1 MTENVDKT
9 RLKLGRQ
16 LYAFAWAF
24 EICAVMIG
32 LAIALMQGYSSFEEM
47 EAYNTSTGFVTS
59 ANIFIAAMPFIMV
72 ALVEITKIPFVG
84 AFYQAKSIVWKLI
97 FGFTL
102 IFMATITFESAA
114 NGFERNFNALIFG
127 INDFKRNL
135 SATEEKIGNLEDQ
148 RERLSN
154 LTSDQI
160 EAEFQEKSLNLSKAR
175 AADASIVSSRKTEL
189 RATIENETLTNLR
202 EEIEEKNLRR
212 QELEASRTQA
222 VDDANKAYQALLSEG
237 RANTTSKLRNLQS
250 TLQRKQDSYDNS
262 LTRSYKEIEDASI
275 FTRSGIRNDWE
286 ERLKARDAE
295 IKDLESEIRKFD
307 RTSYQLKERENLVL
321 QLNLINSQFDPQ
333 ISQVLE
339 ERRVLRE
346 RLSRSIGTKEKDIED
361 RVKNLDAELAS
372 IEKRFDKAADEIK
385 QQRSDTLQRF
395 DSNSDRIDSIDNEL
409 DSLNLARL
417 DLRKEINTRVGNNQV
432 YRFAQM
438 YFGKEQAADIGRQ
451 EVTFIASLWF
461 GSLAILI
468 ALTGIMLALASYVLS
483 DQSISKKD
491 ESKYPINRLLA
502 RFVNS
507 GRRYFITKRRTQK
520 LPVIKEVP
528 KEIIKEVAVT
538 KVVTVEKPI
547 EVKVREVVH
556 VPFYTN
562 DKKLLNITESMDLVD
577 GKAVTNKAKS
587 SSKKDNSLTLSKNKD
602 KSE

>member
-212 QELEASRTQA
+212 QELEASRTKA
-222 VDDANKAYQALLSEG
+222 VDDANKTYQALLSEG

>member
-1 MTENVDKT
+1 MTENIDKT

-24 EICAVMIG
+24 EICAVLIG

-59 ANIFIAAMPFIMV
+59 TNIFIAAMPFIMV

-102 IFMATITFESAA
+102 IFMAAITFESAA

-148 RERLSN
+148 RGRLST

-160 EAEFQEKSLNLSKAR
+160 EAEFQEKFLNLSKAR

-212 QELEASRTQA
+212 QELEESKTQA
-222 VDDANKAYQALLSEG
+222 VDDANKTYQALLSEG
-237 RANTTSKLRNLQS
+237 RANTTSELRNLQS
-250 TLQRKQDSYDNS
+250 TLQRKQDSYDSS
-262 LTRSYKEIEDASI
+262 LTRSYKEIENASI

-286 ERLKARDAE
+286 ERLKVRDAE
-295 IKDLESEIRKFD
+295 IKDLEGEIRKFD

-339 ERRVLRE
+339 QRRALRE

-361 RVKNLDAELAS
+361 RVKNFDAELAS
-372 IEKRFDKAADEIK
+372 IEKRFDRAGDVIK
-385 QQRSDTLQRF
+385 QQRSDALQRF

-432 YRFAQM
+432 YRMAQM
-438 YFGKEQAADIGRQ
+438 WFGKEQAADIGRK
-451 EVTFIASLWF
+451 EVTFIASIWF

-507 GRRYFITKRRTQK
+507 GRRYFATKRRTQK
-520 LPVIKEVP
+520 LPIIKEVP

-547 EVKVREVVH
+547 EVKIREVVH

-562 DKKLLNITESMDLVD
+562 DKRLLNITESIDLVD
-577 GKAVTNKAKS
+577 GKAVKNKTKS
-587 SSKKDNSLTLSKNKD
+587 SNNEDN
-602 KSE
+602 

>member
-1 MTENVDKT
+1 
-9 RLKLGRQ
+9 
-16 LYAFAWAF
+16 
-24 EICAVMIG
+24 
-32 LAIALMQGYSSFEEM
+32 
-47 EAYNTSTGFVTS
+47 
-59 ANIFIAAMPFIMV
+59 
-72 ALVEITKIPFVG
+72 
-84 AFYQAKSIVWKLI
+84 
-97 FGFTL
+97 
-102 IFMATITFESAA
+102 MATITFESAA

-222 VDDANKAYQALLSEG
+222 VDDANKTYQALLSEG

>member
-189 RATIENETLTNLR
+189 RSTIENETLTNLR

-222 VDDANKAYQALLSEG
+222 VDDANKTYQALLSEG

>member
-1 MTENVDKT
+1 MTENIDKT

-24 EICAVMIG
+24 EICAVLIG

-59 ANIFIAAMPFIMV
+59 TNIFIAAMPFIMV

-84 AFYQAKSIVWKLI
+84 AFYQAKSIVWKSI

-102 IFMATITFESAA
+102 IFMAAITFESAA

-148 RERLSN
+148 RGRLSA

-160 EAEFQEKSLNLSKAR
+160 EAQFQEKFLSLSKAR
-175 AADASIVSSRKTEL
+175 AADASIISSRKSEL

-202 EEIEEKNLRR
+202 EEIEEKNLRK
-212 QELEASRTQA
+212 QELEESKTQA
-222 VDDANKAYQALLSEG
+222 VDDANKTYQALLSEG
-237 RANTTSKLRNLQS
+237 RANATSELRNLQS
-250 TLQRKQDSYDNS
+250 TLQRKQDSYNSS
-262 LTRSYKEIEDASI
+262 LTRGYKEIEDAII
-275 FTRSGIRNDWE
+275 FTRSGIRNDWV
-286 ERLKARDAE
+286 ERLKVRDAE
-295 IKDLESEIRKFD
+295 IKDLEGEIRKFD
-307 RTSYQLKERENLVL
+307 RTGYQLKERENLVL

-339 ERRVLRE
+339 QRRALRE
-346 RLSRSIGTKEKDIED
+346 RLSRSIGTKEKDIEV
-361 RVKNLDAELAS
+361 RVKNFDAELAS
-372 IEKRFDKAADEIK
+372 IEKRFDTAGDEIK
-385 QQRSDTLQRF
+385 QQRSDALQRF

-409 DSLNLARL
+409 DSLNSARL

-432 YRFAQM
+432 YRMAQM
-438 YFGKEQAADIGRQ
+438 AFGKEQAADIDRK
-451 EVTFIASLWF
+451 EVAFIASIWF

-483 DQSISKKD
+483 DQSIFKKD

-507 GRRYFITKRRTQK
+507 GRRYFVTKRRTQK
-520 LPVIKEVP
+520 LPIIKEVP

-547 EVKVREVVH
+547 EVKIREVVH

-562 DKKLLNITESMDLVD
+562 DKRLLNITESIDLVD
-577 GKAVTNKAKS
+577 GKAV
-587 SSKKDNSLTLSKNKD
+587 KNKP
-602 KSE
+602 K

>member
-222 VDDANKAYQALLSEG
+222 VDDANKTYQALLSEG

>member
-1 MTENVDKT
+1 MTENIDKT

-24 EICAVMIG
+24 EICAVLIG

-59 ANIFIAAMPFIMV
+59 TNIFIAAMPFIMV

-84 AFYQAKSIVWKLI
+84 AFYQAKSIVWKSI

-102 IFMATITFESAA
+102 IFMAAITFESAA

-148 RERLSN
+148 RGRLSA

-160 EAEFQEKSLNLSKAR
+160 EAQFQEKFLSLSKAR
-175 AADASIVSSRKTEL
+175 AADASIISSRKSEL

-202 EEIEEKNLRR
+202 EEIEEKNLRK
-212 QELEASRTQA
+212 QELEESKTQA
-222 VDDANKAYQALLSEG
+222 VDDANKTYQALLSEG
-237 RANTTSKLRNLQS
+237 RANATSELRNLQS
-250 TLQRKQDSYDNS
+250 TLQRKQDSYNSS
-262 LTRSYKEIEDASI
+262 LTRGYKEIEGASI
-275 FTRSGIRNDWE
+275 FTRSVIRNDWV
-286 ERLKARDAE
+286 ERLKVRDAE
-295 IKDLESEIRKFD
+295 IKDLEGEIRKFD
-307 RTSYQLKERENLVL
+307 RTGYQLKERENLVL

-339 ERRVLRE
+339 QRRALRE
-346 RLSRSIGTKEKDIED
+346 RLSRSIGTKEKDIEV
-361 RVKNLDAELAS
+361 RVKNFDAELAS
-372 IEKRFDKAADEIK
+372 IEKRFDTAGDEIK
-385 QQRSDTLQRF
+385 QQRSDALQRF

-409 DSLNLARL
+409 DSLNSARL

-432 YRFAQM
+432 YRMAQM
-438 YFGKEQAADIGRQ
+438 AFGKEQAADIDRK
-451 EVTFIASLWF
+451 EVAFIASIWF

-483 DQSISKKD
+483 DQSIFKKD

-507 GRRYFITKRRTQK
+507 GRRYFVTKRRTQK
-520 LPVIKEVP
+520 LPIIKEVP

-547 EVKVREVVH
+547 EVKIREVVH

-562 DKKLLNITESMDLVD
+562 DKRLLNITESIDLVD
-577 GKAVTNKAKS
+577 GKAV
-587 SSKKDNSLTLSKNKD
+587 KNKP
-602 KSE
+602 K

>member
-1 MTENVDKT
+1 MTENIDKT

-24 EICAVMIG
+24 EICAVLIG

-59 ANIFIAAMPFIMV
+59 TNIFIAAMPFIMV

-84 AFYQAKSIVWKLI
+84 AFYQAKSIVWKSI

-102 IFMATITFESAA
+102 IFMAAITFESAA

-148 RERLSN
+148 RGRLSA

-160 EAEFQEKSLNLSKAR
+160 EAQFQEKFLSLSKAR
-175 AADASIVSSRKTEL
+175 AADASIISSRKSEL

-202 EEIEEKNLRR
+202 EEIEEKNLRK
-212 QELEASRTQA
+212 QELEESKTQA
-222 VDDANKAYQALLSEG
+222 VDDANKTYQALLSEG
-237 RANTTSKLRNLQS
+237 RANATSELRNLQS
-250 TLQRKQDSYDNS
+250 TLQRKQDSYNSS
-262 LTRSYKEIEDASI
+262 LTRGYKEIEDASI
-275 FTRSGIRNDWE
+275 FTRSGIRNDWV
-286 ERLKARDAE
+286 ERLKVRDAE
-295 IKDLESEIRKFD
+295 IKDLEGEIRKFD
-307 RTSYQLKERENLVL
+307 RTGYQLKERENLVL

-339 ERRVLRE
+339 QRRALRE
-346 RLSRSIGTKEKDIED
+346 RLSRSIGTKEKDIEV
-361 RVKNLDAELAS
+361 RVKNFDAELAS
-372 IEKRFDKAADEIK
+372 IEKRFDTAGDEIK
-385 QQRSDTLQRF
+385 QQRSDALQRF

-409 DSLNLARL
+409 DSLNSARL

-432 YRFAQM
+432 YRMAQM
-438 YFGKEQAADIGRQ
+438 AFGKEQAADIDRK
-451 EVTFIASLWF
+451 EVAFIASIWF

-483 DQSISKKD
+483 DQSIFKKD

-507 GRRYFITKRRTQK
+507 GRRYFVTKRRTQK
-520 LPVIKEVP
+520 LPIIKEVP

-547 EVKVREVVH
+547 EVKIREVVH

-562 DKKLLNITESMDLVD
+562 DKRLLNITESIDLVD
-577 GKAVTNKAKS
+577 GKAV
-587 SSKKDNSLTLSKNKD
+587 KNKP
-602 KSE
+602 K